1 MAFCGGN
8 PDGGLGTNV
17 PLIIEAINQVW
28 SPKGVAILVDLGG
41 AETNSEMAVEMLQPE
56 RRDRVVVCN
65 APIVEGAVMA
75 ATEAAGGSSLEQVR
89 DRGRRI
95 VRGVNANGRGSIEDA
110 MTLESANGRVDR
122 QCAARARR
130 RHARAAGGE
139 ADQARQEISGAL
151 FIRASDAAEW
161 INAKSVAKVMALRAA
176 RDSIIQIRA
185 SGEDAEGAV
194 AALVDLVAADFPDNA
209 S

>member
-1 MAFCGGN
+1 VKLTKLAKKF
-8 PDGGLGTNV
+8 
-17 PLIIEAINQVW
+17 
-28 SPKGVAILVDLGG
+28 
-41 AETNSEMAVEMLQPE
+41 
-56 RRDRVVVCN
+56 
-65 APIVEGAVMA
+65 
-75 ATEAAGGSSLEQVR
+75 
-89 DRGRRI
+89 
-95 VRGVNANGRGSIEDA
+95 
-110 MTLESANGRVDR
+110 
-122 QCAARARR
+122 
-130 RHARAAGGE
+130 
-139 ADQARQEISGAL
+139 QAHI